1 MTALGYTVHPVL
13 NGTGGISEFNF
24 AHLEE
29 VISIIVKLKKI
40 RAFNYK
46 NRNSKR
52 SERRKLLKN
61 ANLDFGI
68 LKN

>member
-29 VISIIVKLKKI
+29 VTSIIVKLKKEE
-40 RAFNYK
+40 FFYYK

-52 SERRKLLKN
+52 PERRK
-61 ANLDFGI
+61 
-68 LKN
+68 

>member
-29 VISIIVKLKKI
+29 VKIIIVKLKKE
-40 RAFNYK
+40 RYK
-46 NRNSKR
+46 KIKFWKYKFSSKKR
-52 SERRKLLKN
+52 PERPK
-61 ANLDFGI
+61 
-68 LKN
+68 

>member
-29 VISIIVKLKKI
+29 VTGIIVTLKKD
-40 RAFNYK
+40 RVF
-46 NRNSKR
+46 
-52 SERRKLLKN
+52 
-61 ANLDFGI
+61 
-68 LKN
+68 